1 MGTEHYSFLNG
12 CLNLLLLE
20 DDPGYQDLI
29 LEFLEPVKIFA
40 FRKASSTSKAMQF
53 INDNQKFHLCILD
66 LGISD
71 YAGDEFFILRNYAHC
86 FPCIVLTG
94 SQSPGKGAAC
104 IQLGAKAVMEKG
116 SRFKFDF
123 FYSSICEHTIRGIL
137 SQKAAKKTSDTLNA
151 SIEILLQQKPSTVTQ
166 WADYLLITDRQMRN
180 LWHNETGFGAK
191 HILELHM
198 LLSNAF
204 KYYQYILFGE
214 KDIWEMTAAQDD
226 SRSHQFFISHSEEIE
241 KILMG

>member
-1 MGTEHYSFLNG
+1 MKTELYSFLDG

-29 LEFLEPVKIFA
+29 LEFLEPVKLFTIQN
-40 FRKASSTSKAMQF
+40 ASSTSRAMEF
-53 INDNQKFHLCILD
+53 INNNPKFHLCILD

-71 YAGDEFFILRNYAHC
+71 YAGDEFFILRNYSDC

-104 IQLGAKAVMEKG
+104 IQLGAKTVLEKG
-116 SRFKFDF
+116 CNFKFEH
-123 FYSSICEHTIRGIL
+123 FYSCLSEHTIRGIL
-137 SQKAAKKTSDTLNA
+137 SQKAVLKASDTLNA
-151 SIEILLQQKPSTVTQ
+151 SIDVLFQHKPSTVTQ

-191 HILELHM
+191 HVLELYI

-204 KYYQYILFGE
+204 NYYQYILFGE
-214 KDIWEMTAAQDD
+214 KDIRGMAAVQDE
-226 SRSHQFFISHSEEIE
+226 SRSRQFFNNHHEEIE
-241 KILMG
+241 EILMS

>member
-1 MGTEHYSFLNG
+1 MGAERYSFIDG
-12 CLNLLLLE
+12 YLNLLLLE

-29 LEFLEPVKIFA
+29 LEFLEPVKIFT
-40 FRKASSTSKAMQF
+40 FQKASSTSKAMQF
-53 INDNQKFHLCILD
+53 INDKRKFHLCVLD

-71 YAGDEFFILRNYAHC
+71 YAGDEFFILRNYAEC

-116 SRFKFDF
+116 SRFKFDL

-137 SQKAAKKTSDTLNA
+137 SQKAVKKASDTLNA
-151 SIEILLQQKPSTVTQ
+151 SIDILLQRKPSTVTQ
-166 WADYLLITDRQMRN
+166 WADNLLITDRQMRN
-180 LWHNETGFGAK
+180 LWNNETGFGAK
-191 HILELHM
+191 HILEFYK
-198 LLSNAF
+198 LLSDAF
-204 KYYQYILFGE
+204 KYYRCILFGE
-214 KDIWEMTAAQDD
+214 KDIREVTALQDD
-226 SRSHQFFISHSEEIE
+226 RKSHQFFNNHREEIE

>member
-1 MGTEHYSFLNG
+1 MGTGLYRFLDG

-29 LEFLEPVKIFA
+29 LELLEPVKIFTCH
-40 FRKASSTSKAMQF
+40 KASSTSKALQY
-53 INDNQKFHLCILD
+53 INGTSRIHICILD

-71 YAGDEFFILRNYAHC
+71 YAGDEFFILRNYADSI
-86 FPCIVLTG
+86 PSIVLTG

-104 IQLGAKAVMEKG
+104 IQLGAKTVMEKG
-116 SRFKFDF
+116 PGFSFDL
-123 FYSSICEHTIRGIL
+123 FYSSVCEQTIRGIL
-137 SQKAAKKTSDTLNA
+137 GRKTAKKASDTLKD
-151 SIEILLQQKPSTVTQ
+151 SIDILLQRQPSTVTQ

-191 HILELHM
+191 HILELHI

-204 KYYQYILFGE
+204 TYYKEILFDE
-214 KDIWEMTAAQDD
+214 KGRREKTNLLDD
-226 SRSHQFFISHSEEIE
+226 SRCRLFFNSHREEIE
-241 KILMG
+241 NLLVS

>member
-1 MGTEHYSFLNG
+1 MGTEPYSFLNG
-12 CLNLLLLE
+12 RLNLLLLE

-40 FRKASSTSKAMQF
+40 LRKASTTSSAIQL
-53 INDNQKFHLCILD
+53 INENRKFHLCILD

-71 YAGDEFFILRNYAHC
+71 YAGDEFFILRNYAEC

-104 IQLGAKAVMEKG
+104 IQLGAKTVMEKG
-116 SRFKFDF
+116 SAFKFELF
-123 FYSSICEHTIRGIL
+123 FASICEHTIRGIL
-137 SQKAAKKTSDTLNA
+137 SQKAAKKGSDTLNA
-151 SIEILLQQKPSTVTQ
+151 SIDTLLQRKPSTVTQ
-166 WADYLLITDRQMRN
+166 WADYQFITDRQMRN

-191 HILELHM
+191 HILELHL

-204 KYYQYILFGE
+204 KYYRCILFGE
-214 KDIWEMTAAQDD
+214 KDIREITALQND
-226 SRSHQFFISHSEEIE
+226 SRSHQFFNSHSEEIE

>member
-1 MGTEHYSFLNG
+1 MKMEHYSFLDG
-12 CLNLLLLE
+12 CLNILLLE

-29 LEFLEPVKIFA
+29 LEFLEPVKMFK
-40 FRKASSTSKAMQF
+40 FRKASSTSMAMDF
-53 INDNQKFHLCILD
+53 INGNIIFHLCILD

-71 YAGDEFFILRNYAHC
+71 YAGDEFFILRNYADY

-116 SRFKFDF
+116 SSFKFDY
-123 FYSSICEHTIRGIL
+123 FYSCICEHIIRGIL
-137 SQKAAKKTSDTLNA
+137 SRKTMKKGTDTLND
-151 SIEILLQQKPSTVTQ
+151 SIDILLQHKPSTVTQ

-191 HILELHM
+191 HILELHF

-204 KYYQYILFGE
+204 KYYQCVLFGE
-214 KDIWEMTAAQDD
+214 KDIWEMTAAQDE
-226 SRSHQFFISHSEEIE
+226 SRSYQFFNSHREEIE
-241 KILMG
+241 KILLG

>member
-1 MGTEHYSFLNG
+1 MGTEPYNFLNG

-29 LEFLEPVKIFA
+29 LEFLEPVKIFV
-40 FRKASSTSKAMQF
+40 FRKASTTSSAMQF
-53 INDNQKFHLCILD
+53 INNNQKFHLCILD

-71 YAGDEFFILRNYAHC
+71 YAGDEFFILRNYADC
-86 FPCIVLTG
+86 IPCIVLTG

-104 IQLGAKAVMEKG
+104 IQLGAKMVMEKG
-116 SRFKFDF
+116 SRFKFDI

-137 SQKAAKKTSDTLNA
+137 SQKAAKKASDTLNA
-151 SIEILLQQKPSTVTQ
+151 SIDILLQRNPSTVTQ
-166 WADYLLITDRQMRN
+166 WAEYLLITDRQMRN
-180 LWHNETGFGAK
+180 LWYNETGFGAK

-204 KYYQYILFGE
+204 RYYQYILFGK
-214 KDIWEMTAAQDD
+214 KDVRVTTSWQDD
-226 SRSHQFFISHSEEIE
+226 SRSHLFFNNHREEIE
-241 KILMG
+241 KILMN